1 MSTNSGEAE
10 QIIEILVYI
19 SAQMQILSSSSSTK
33 KRLHCGDAYLQFLC
47 RNSAAAQHS
56 EKIIIASI
64 FPRLYIFEGKGTRVQ
79 KPSLLFVLRRWVV
92 HPYLLQMRPQE

>member
-33 KRLHCGDAYLQFLC
+33 KGCTVAMPIFNSCVEIVLLLSIPRKLSSRRSFLV
-47 RNSAAAQHS
+47 
-56 EKIIIASI
+56 
-64 FPRLYIFEGKGTRVQ
+64 YIFLREKGQEYKSRRCY
-79 KPSLLFVLRRWVV
+79 LFCGGGWSPLICCR
-92 HPYLLQMRPQE
+92 

>member
-19 SAQMQILSSSSSTK
+19 SAQMQILSSSSPTK

-92 HPYLLQMRPQE
+92 PSYLLQMRPQE

>member
-33 KRLHCGDAYLQFLC
+33 KGCTVAMPIFNSCVEIVLLSIPRKLSSRRSFLV
-47 RNSAAAQHS
+47 
-56 EKIIIASI
+56 
-64 FPRLYIFEGKGTRVQ
+64 YIFLREKGQEYKSRRCY
-79 KPSLLFVLRRWVV
+79 LFCGGGWS
-92 HPYLLQMRPQE
+92 PYLLQMRPQE